1 MQFNKHLSLSIL
13 SSLTILFIT
22 TGCVPKNADGTYN
35 SRYSY
40 HPYNKHKS
48 QKNIYYGN
56 KIKIP
61 NPSLQ
66 RDREYNKYNRNTN
79 YPIHRNKTNPFQ
91 EKSFLNKYVK
101 KRKITSRF
109 LPDRIENK
117 AKSLLGV
124 KYKYGASGPYQ
135 YDCSGFTK
143 HVFSSQGITL
153 PRTSKEQA
161 KVGKYLRYSEL
172 KKGDL
177 IFFKSDNNNKVS
189 HVGIFIGKGKFIHA
203 SSSKKKVVISNM
215 NSNYAITHFKW
226 GRRVEENKH
235 FARR

>member
-1 MQFNKHLSLSIL
+1 MQFNKQLSLSIL
-13 SSLTILFIT
+13 SSFTILFIS

-40 HPYNKHKS
+40 HPYNKHTP

-56 KIKIP
+56 KIKIT

-66 RDREYNKYNRNTN
+66 RDIEYNKYNRS
-79 YPIHRNKTNPFQ
+79 YRENK
-91 EKSFLNKYVK
+91 S
-101 KRKITSRF
+101 SRQAGISRL
-109 LPDRIENK
+109 LPDRIEHE

-124 KYKYGASGPYQ
+124 KYKYGATGPSQ

-143 HVFSSQGITL
+143 HVFSSQGITI

-177 IFFKSDNNNKVS
+177 IFFRSNNSSKVS
-189 HVGIFIGKGKFIHA
+189 HVGIFIGNGKFIHA

-215 NSNYAITHFKW
+215 NSNYVVTHFKW
-226 GRRVEENKH
+226 GRRVGTKNYL
-235 FARR
+235 ARK

>member
-1 MQFNKHLSLSIL
+1 MQFNKQLSLGIL
-13 SSLTILFIT
+13 SSLTLLFVT
-22 TGCVPKNADGTYN
+22 TGCVPKNSDGTYN
-35 SRYSY
+35 TSYSY
-40 HPYNKHKS
+40 HPYNKHNP

-56 KIKIP
+56 KMKIK
-61 NPSLQ
+61 NPSLK
-66 RDREYNKYNRNTN
+66 RELEYNKYNTKS
-79 YPIHRNKTNPFQ
+79 NKTV
-91 EKSFLNKYVK
+91 SFKQKV
-101 KRKITSRF
+101 TSKF

-124 KYKYGASGPYQ
+124 KYKYGATGPSQ

-143 HVFSSQGITL
+143 HVFSSQGITI

-177 IFFKSDNNNKVS
+177 VFFRSDNNSKVS
-189 HVGIFIGKGKFIHA
+189 HVGIFIGNGKFIHA

-215 NSNYAITHFKW
+215 NSNYVVTHFKW
-226 GRRVEENKH
+226 GRRVEANNH

>member
-1 MQFNKHLSLSIL
+1 MQFNKQLSLGIL
-13 SSLTILFIT
+13 SSLTLLFVT

-35 SRYSY
+35 TSYSY
-40 HPYNKHKS
+40 HPYNKHKP

-56 KIKIP
+56 KMKIK

-66 RDREYNKYNRNTN
+66 RELEYNKYNGKNTN
-79 YPIHRNKTNPFQ
+79 KINPFKQ
-91 EKSFLNKYVK
+91 KKFLN
-101 KRKITSRF
+101 RKDINQKVTSRF
-109 LPDRIENK
+109 LPDRIEK
-117 AKSLLGV
+117 EAKSLLGV
-124 KYKYGASGPYQ
+124 RYKYGATGPSQ

-143 HVFSSQGITL
+143 HVFSSQGITI

-177 IFFKSDNNNKVS
+177 IFFRSDNNSKIS
-189 HVGIFIGKGKFIHA
+189 HVGIFIGNGKFIHA

-215 NSNYAITHFKW
+215 NSNYVVTHFKW
-226 GRRVEENKH
+226 GRRLEANNH

>member
-1 MQFNKHLSLSIL
+1 MQFNKQLSLSIIA
-13 SSLTILFIT
+13 SFTTLFVT

-40 HPYNKHKS
+40 HPYNKHTP

-56 KIKIP
+56 KIKIT

-66 RDREYNKYNRNTN
+66 RDIEYNKYNKSYR
-79 YPIHRNKTNPFQ
+79 PNKSSYQAN
-91 EKSFLNKYVK
+91 
-101 KRKITSRF
+101 ISRL
-109 LPDRIENK
+109 LPDRIEHE

-124 KYKYGASGPYQ
+124 KYKYGATGPYQ

-143 HVFSSQGITL
+143 HVFSSQGITI

-177 IFFKSDNNNKVS
+177 IFFKSNNSSKVS
-189 HVGIFIGKGKFIHA
+189 HVGIFIGNGKFIHA
-203 SSSKKKVVISNM
+203 SSSKGKVVISNI
-215 NSNYAITHFKW
+215 NSNYVITHFKW
-226 GRRVEENKH
+226 GRRIKAKNH